1 MTIPTY
7 SDLYTSVQTDLRKRL
22 GITSIFGK
30 VILNIFAAVQ
40 AAKLKIYYL
49 GVGFVYKNIFPD
61 QADPSSKG
69 GSLERFGYV
78 RLGRYPYAAT
88 AGEYKASITGE
99 IGATIAPNTT
109 FKSLDTSTNPDKLFI
124 LDSAYT
130 FTSTSGIIDLRALD
144 LGTDAALE
152 VGDQLQVT
160 APIANVDSFATITSV
175 DVTATEA
182 EDIEEYRQEVIDS
195 FRNEPQ
201 GGARIDYREWS
212 NGVPG
217 IRQVYPYVTVATEVD
232 LYIEANPDDSTDG
245 HGTPSASLMDDVQD
259 AIEPSKIPLGVSVI
273 NYAAVAPAPVD
284 VEIADLSDDSY
295 LTAIESAIESF
306 LFNVRPFV
314 DGADDVI
321 DINKGKLYAADIYGI
336 VRDVLGRNA
345 TFTSLVVEVNS
356 VSIQSYEFT
365 VNVIPYI
372 NSVTSV

>member
-7 SDLYTSVQTDLRKRL
+7 SDLYTQVQTDLRKRL

-30 VILNIFAAVQ
+30 VIINIFAAVQ

-49 GVGFVYKNIFPD
+49 AVGFVYKNIFPD
-61 QADPSSKG
+61 QADPESKG

-78 RLGRYPYAAT
+78 RLGRYPYAAV

-99 IGATIAPNTT
+99 VGATIAPNTT

-124 LDSAYT
+124 LDSVYT

-152 VGDQLQVT
+152 IGDQLQVT

-175 DVTATEA
+175 EVTPTEA
-182 EDIEEYRQEVIDS
+182 EDIEEYRQETIDS

-201 GGARIDYREWS
+201 GGARVDYRGWS

-217 IRQVYPYVTVATEVD
+217 IRQVYPFVTVPTEVD
-232 LYIEANPDDSTDG
+232 LYIEANPEDSTDD
-245 HGTPSASLMDDVQD
+245 HGTPSASLMNDVQD

-273 NYAAVAPAPVD
+273 NYMAVVPAPVD
-284 VEIADLSDDSY
+284 VEITGLSDVSY

-306 LFNVRPFV
+306 LFDIRPYV
-314 DGADDVI
+314 AGADDLV
-321 DINKGKLYAADIYGI
+321 DINKDKLYASDIYGI
-336 VRDVLGRNA
+336 VRDVIGRNA
-345 TFTSLVVEVNS
+345 TFTSLIVEVNS
-356 VSIQSYEFT
+356 IAIQLHQFN
-365 VNVIPYI
+365 VNSIPYI
-372 NSVTSV
+372 NSVTNV